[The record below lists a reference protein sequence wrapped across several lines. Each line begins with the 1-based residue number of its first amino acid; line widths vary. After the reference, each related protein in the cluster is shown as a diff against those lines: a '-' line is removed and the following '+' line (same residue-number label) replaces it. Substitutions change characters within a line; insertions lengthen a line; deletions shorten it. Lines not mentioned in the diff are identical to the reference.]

1 MNQETLLQFLKL
13 SADNDGQILFRV
25 HDDHVEYPPTIGWV
39 VEFKFVTSSDKFISI
54 DDIMAYNDVVKDIG
68 EDAYLIIDKPTGAN
82 YSLSFGLRFFSRTI
96 ARSVYRANAFQNMD
110 GVGIFDLRA
119 NKWTNEL

>member
-1 MNQETLLQFLKL
+1 MNQESLHQFLKL
-13 SADNDGQILFRV
+13 SADNDGQVVFRV
-25 HDDHVEYPPTIGWV
+25 NDTSVEYPPNIGWL
-39 VEFKFVTSSDKFISI
+39 VEFRFVASSDKFISI
-54 DDIMAYNDVVKDIG
+54 DDIMAYNDIVKDIG

-96 ARSVYRANAFQNMD
+96 ARTVYRANAFRNMD

-119 NKWTNEL
+119 NKWVDEL